1 MSGVPSTE
9 LVDTISPSEGVVTSV
24 LITKDD
30 VLSGKTGIVVE
41 ASIPTYD
48 AVAVAST
55 LNDVTKAVLVTN
67 DDSEKAGWISS
78 DDVMTGFSG
87 PVDVT
92 TDGCNEKG
100 NLTSY

>member
-55 LNDVTKAVLVTN
+55 LNDDVTKAVCL
-67 DDSEKAGWISS
+67 
-78 DDVMTGFSG
+78 G